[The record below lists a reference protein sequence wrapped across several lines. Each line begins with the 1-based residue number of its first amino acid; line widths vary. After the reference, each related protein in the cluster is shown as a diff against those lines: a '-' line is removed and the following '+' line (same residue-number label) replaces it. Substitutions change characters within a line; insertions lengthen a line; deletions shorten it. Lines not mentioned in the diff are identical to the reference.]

1 MKDGSGK
8 MSILLGDLRIDATAL
23 ETVIGTV
30 AQRADMCVKVLD
42 QDGVIRGVNE
52 RGLALLHICQEDFCG
67 KVWTELWGGDAQQ
80 RAISAVEQGFQGVPN
95 SFTGTFVTG
104 DGVLRSW
111 VVEVVPLNANAGG
124 VESLLVISSDVTAHP
139 YPVDSEPDTVEAM
152 KALLA
157 ANKDSLHNLN
167 NIVSMTAGA
176 ARILSRQPDEAKIAQ
191 LSEYL
196 HDCSLKCNEAIARLQ
211 SAVEAVEAAQK
222 DSLN

>member
-1 MKDGSGK
+1 

-23 ETVIGTV
+23 ETVLGTV

-42 QDGVIRGVNE
+42 QDGVIRAVNE
-52 RGLALLHICQEDFCG
+52 RGLALLHVCQEDFCG
-67 KVWTELWGGDAQQ
+67 KVWTELWAGDSQQ
-80 RAISAVEQGFQGVPN
+80 RAISAVKQGFRGVAN

-111 VVEVVPLNANAGG
+111 VVEVVPLNSNEDG

-139 YPVDSEPDTVEAM
+139 YPVDAKPETMAALQ
-152 KALLA
+152 ALLA

-176 ARILSRQPDEAKIAQ
+176 ARILSRNPDEAKVAQ

-196 HDCSLKCNEAIARLQ
+196 HECSLKCNDAIARLQ